1 MKLFRNLLILTALAC
16 AALLCVQGEYHTAYL
31 VAFIGI
37 SAAVPWAAV
46 TPGVFCNL
54 AIPAHF
60 MRVFSATWDHTVQQ
74 ETAKLARRVTVDS
87 FEGKEK
93 IYTDIDQVEF
103 VQKRGRLQKTVRKE
117 ITGNKRKMTRSDFSC
132 HYIFDRNDNDF
143 LAQLGEPTSELQ
155 VEMRMAFQRSLDDGI
170 ITAAS
175 GTVYGGEDPYV
186 TPITL
191 PSTQKVAVDYVPSGA
206 AANSGLTPD
215 KLQRAIKLF
224 EDKNLDLTMEDFV
237 IAIGPKQKEDLFQ
250 FVKSAPSSAYAGM
263 IGDWLSGKTDK
274 LFGFTVI
281 ISTRLYLN
289 TISGTEA
296 VRTCL
301 AWSRRGIYACPDKL
315 EVMIDVLPDL
325 EHAKQVSAYG
335 QWGFMRRREER
346 VVEIY
351 CDEIN

>member
-1 MKLFRNLLILTALAC
+1 MKLFRNLLILTALTC
-16 AALLCVQGEYHTAYL
+16 AALLCVKGEYHTAYL

-46 TPGVFCNL
+46 APGVMCNL
-54 AIPAHF
+54 TIPAHF

-74 ETAKLARRVTVDS
+74 ETAKLARIVTVDS
-87 FEGKEK
+87 FDGKEK

-103 VQKRGRLQKTVRKE
+103 VRKRGRLQKTVSKE

-132 HYIFDRNDNDF
+132 HYVFDRNDNDF
-143 LAQLGEPTSELQ
+143 LGMLGEPTSELQ

-170 ITAAS
+170 IAAAS

-191 PSTQKVAVDYVPSGA
+191 PSSQQIAVNYVLTGSP
-206 AANSGLTPD
+206 ANSGMTPS
-215 KLQRAIKLF
+215 KLQRITKLF
-224 EDKNLDLTMEDFV
+224 EDNNLDLNGEEVVLAM
-237 IAIGPKQKEDLFQ
+237 GPKQKEDLFAYVQ
-250 FVKSAPSSAYAGM
+250 SAPNTAYAVM
-263 IGDWLSGKTDK
+263 ISDWLNGKTNK
-274 LFGFTVI
+274 LFGCTVI
-281 ISTRLYLN
+281 ISTRLARN
-289 TISGTEA
+289 ASTD

-301 AWSRRGIYACPDKL
+301 AWTRRGIYACPDKL
-315 EVMIDVLPDL
+315 EVMVDVLPDL

-346 VVEIY
+346 VIEIY
-351 CDEIN
+351 CDESP